1 MKQKLRLFTIHQT
14 VASLQQTNIL
24 NPSNIWYP
32 ALDESNRMEYA
43 YFIIHQGKI
52 LLLKMVANWN
62 PFFKKSTG
70 FTSSTFPIQPDFSQ
84 NQPAAI
90 TLNTGSPRTLVDAHL
105 TTSIEDRHISHGRCV
120 QIIRSKAYFRN
131 IENPKLV
138 GLPYNAAL
146 KHSCTYKE
154 LQATFESWRVRHW
167 CWASQKGMLVTERVM
182 I

>member
-43 YFIIHQGKI
+43 YFIIHQGEI

-84 NQPAAI
+84 NQPAVI
-90 TLNTGSPRTLVDAHL
+90 TLKYQFSPDIAGGATVQSLHINIISV
-105 TTSIEDRHISHGRCV
+105 TNSILLSLMHI
-120 QIIRSKAYFRN
+120 
-131 IENPKLV
+131 
-138 GLPYNAAL
+138 
-146 KHSCTYKE
+146 
-154 LQATFESWRVRHW
+154 
-167 CWASQKGMLVTERVM
+167 
-182 I
+182 